1 MVIRQKKTKRSTGM
15 NGSRFNNNKSLE
27 RRSQKIKKRDYITS
41 PEYARR
47 FLLNRNSPFAAMEA
61 YRAARTNLLFTRVG
75 EGCQSIVITSTDL
88 SEGKSISCAN
98 LALSMAN
105 NKKKVL
111 IIDADLRCP
120 VMHRIFNIS
129 NEIGLSEYLAGF
141 QKADKPGDHALI
153 VKSRYDNL
161 SILPAGHIP
170 PNPAE
175 LLASRRMSNLLET
188 LSKTFDYILIDTPPI
203 AIMTDAAVLSAAV
216 QGYILVVR
224 AGKTPLGAL
233 QNVVLHLQQLGA
245 NLLGFLLNDLNVKT
259 GSYKYSRYSKY
270 STRGR
275 YDKNYIKNTI

>member
-1 MVIRQKKTKRSTGM
+1 
-15 NGSRFNNNKSLE
+15 
-27 RRSQKIKKRDYITS
+27 
-41 PEYARR
+41 
-47 FLLNRNSPFAAMEA
+47 
-61 YRAARTNLLFTRVG
+61 
-75 EGCQSIVITSTDL
+75 
-88 SEGKSISCAN
+88 
-98 LALSMAN
+98 MAN

-129 NEIGLSEYLAGF
+129 NEIGLSEYLAGI
-141 QKADKPGDHALI
+141 QKEDKPGDHAQI

-175 LLASRRMSNLLET
+175 LLASRRMSDLLET
-188 LSKTFDYILIDTPPI
+188 LSKTFDYIMIDTPPI
-203 AIMTDAAVLSAAV
+203 AIMTDAAVLSEAV

-224 AGKTPLGAL
+224 AGKTSMGAL

-275 YDKNYIKNTI
+275 YEKNT